1 MVVKWCQ
8 FRLRDEVFVRVL
20 GVVLLAI
27 ALYGAHDWWQNRSA
41 AAELAARTSPNGF
54 VPVEMPGGVARNT
67 VLVLAPR
74 NCPSEQAQRTEA
86 LVEELTSQGIPV
98 SRGDSFEFDVEDP
111 TQEQRAG
118 IDRAIE
124 VFKRGAPAVF
134 VNGMAMSKPTAT
146 QALAE
151 YRLTRS
157 IK

>member
-1 MVVKWCQ
+1 M
-8 FRLRDEVFVRVL
+8 RVL
-20 GVVLLAI
+20 GVVLLAV
-27 ALYGAHDWWQNRSA
+27 ALYGAHNWWQDRSA
-41 AAELAARTSPNGF
+41 AADLAARASPNGF

-134 VNGMAMSKPTAT
+134 VNGMAMSEPTASQT
-146 QALAE
+146 LAE
-151 YRLTRS
+151 YNSTRALH
-157 IK
+157 